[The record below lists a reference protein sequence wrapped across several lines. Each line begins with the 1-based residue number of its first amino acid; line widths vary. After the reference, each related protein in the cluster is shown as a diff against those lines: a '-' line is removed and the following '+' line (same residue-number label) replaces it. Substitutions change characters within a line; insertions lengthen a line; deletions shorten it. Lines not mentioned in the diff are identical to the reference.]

1 MLKNVSEA
9 GATAEGSAN
18 TLIATMKAFKL
29 EASDSEHVVDA
40 LNEVSNKYA
49 ISVNDLSTAIR
60 KSSASMA
67 AGNNSLEQTFGLVTA
82 GTEILREPGRV
93 ANGLSTI
100 TARLTKKNDEYIASI
115 TGGMGVIDKN
125 TGELRS
131 TYDILQDLSKAWG
144 HLTSVEKQELTET
157 VAGKTQRALFTALMQ
172 NFSSAVG
179 ASEAALKSEGSA
191 VTENTKRMNSLQ
203 GKTQQ
208 LQSAW
213 QDFARNTIDS
223 GMVKSILTLGTEIL
237 KFANTDMGRFILV
250 IGTATTAI
258 GLLKKALT
266 AEHLLKFASGFN
278 VLTQAVAA
286 GTAAFNVQSAAG
298 GVFSASMYAGAASVE
313 VFTKALLASPLFG
326 AAVGGLAIYGII
338 KAMNTLVPQMKDL
351 EDATEKSTQAYE
363 DAQAKTKQV
372 KSELEGVNSQIDQL
386 QKKGKLNITDE
397 KDLENLKN
405 EKKEL
410 QAELEIYQ
418 KLEKAKKDAAA
429 VDIKKELEY
438 ISNNPIDFFNVN
450 ETEKSIEDAKK
461 ILKDA
466 GNSIASSLGN
476 DRENIRRETQDMITA
491 YKELAE
497 EISKQKEKMAKES
510 VVSEDDQKKLEEMEN
525 VYAQIGGHLSE
536 NAEKFKDWSDTLEGG
551 GEQAEETKGAVDNL
565 RQSIYDA
572 IGTTDD
578 STEAIEN
585 ATNAQTEYQ
594 KQLEDAQ
601 GTLDTTSESLD
612 NLQNVYKT
620 LTTAVDEYNSNGYL
634 SIDTLQSL
642 LSMSDQYLSA
652 LSMENGQLVLNTTAL
667 DQMTDSMIAAKV
679 QEMQAAAVADIY
691 ALAQGNVNQM
701 STLAQTAV
709 NNLGNDASAMGKQF
723 ASAVPDINKFTEA
736 ILKAKAAAGSD
747 TTVENFDQKA
757 NAIISSYQNLYK
769 NVTSLGSGTTRSGGL
784 SKSGGHRYTG
794 KSTGGKKSGGSKSG
808 GSKSR
813 GSKSTKSTKEEYKA
827 TIDTLYKYKNA
838 LDNAKESV
846 DKLQDAL
853 KNTDNLNEQE
863 KYMRQLIDALNDEIN
878 KTNELKAAQTRQIN
892 DYINQLR
899 AQGFAIDYNS
909 SKNELYINN
918 MQHLAD
924 FSGDTAKHLEKLIN
938 KTQDLNSDNRKL
950 DGSVRDLKA
959 DIKDYYDQIA
969 DIPEKKLKKFNELMK
984 DFQQN
989 RLDQI
994 QNQID
999 DIQHEMDNDPRLKQL
1014 ENQIEALENQ
1024 NDELDK
1030 QKELEEKLLAV
1041 EETKEKLANANRQKT
1056 LQVYREGQGF
1066 VWETDPDTIKDAA
1079 DELKQ
1084 AQDDLNDKIKQDQI
1098 EQLNA
1103 EKEALEKSY
1112 QDRIDALQNFLD
1124 EQNYQIDKANREGI
1138 KSFQDL
1144 QKEMAK
1150 YGLDSAEYLGKATDW
1165 LNNYNKSLADLNNT
1179 VNGILSS
1186 SSQATDGLIYSSAV
1200 QDRIN
1205 QALSSIIPV
1214 TTQTGLKLNQIDYD
1228 KIKGNTDNQS
1238 IYINNIE
1245 LPNVKDI
1252 DDFVK
1257 ALKDLPRMATSQ
1269 STMRT

>member
-1 MLKNVSEA
+1 MNSA
-9 GATAEGSAN
+9 GSAEQEN
-18 TLIATMKAFKL
+18 AVYMESLKGKL
-29 EASDSEHVVDA
+29 
-40 LNEVSNKYA
+40 
-49 ISVNDLSTAIR
+49 
-60 KSSASMA
+60 
-67 AGNNSLEQTFGLVTA
+67 NN
-82 GTEILREPGRV
+82 
-93 ANGLSTI
+93 
-100 TARLTKKNDEYIASI
+100 
-115 TGGMGVIDKN
+115 
-125 TGELRS
+125 
-131 TYDILQDLSKAWG
+131 
-144 HLTSVEKQELTET
+144 
-157 VAGKTQRALFTALMQ
+157 
-172 NFSSAVG
+172 
-179 ASEAALKSEGSA
+179 LK
-191 VTENTKRMNSLQ
+191 
-203 GKTQQ
+203 
-208 LQSAW
+208 SAW
-213 QDFARNTIDS
+213 QDFARNTINS
-223 GMVKSILTLGTEIL
+223 EVIKSLLSLGAEVL

-250 IGTATTAI
+250 VGTATTAI
-258 GLLKKALT
+258 GLLKKVLT
-266 AEHLLKFASGFN
+266 AERLLKFAGNFN

-286 GTAAFNVQSAAG
+286 GTTAFNVQSAAG
-298 GVFSASMYAGAASVE
+298 GIFSASMYAGAASVE
-313 VFTKALLASPLFG
+313 ALTKALLTSPLFG
-326 AAVGGLAIYGII
+326 AAVSGLAIYGII

-386 QKKGKLNITDE
+386 QKKGKLSITDE

-429 VDIKKELEY
+429 VNIKKELEY

-461 ILKDA
+461 VLKDA
-466 GNSIASSLGN
+466 GNSIANSLGN

-578 STEAIEN
+578 STEATEN

-723 ASAVPDINKFTEA
+723 VSAVPDINKFTEA

-794 KSTGGKKSGGSKSG
+794 KSTGGKKSGGKKSG
-808 GSKSR
+808 

-827 TIDTLYKYKNA
+827 TIDTLYNYKNA

-863 KYMRQLIDALNDEIN
+863 KYMRQLIDALNNEIN

-924 FSGDTAKHLEKLIN
+924 FSGDTAKNLEKLID
-938 KTQDLNSDNRKL
+938 KIQDLNSDNRKL

-959 DIKDYYDQIA
+959 DVKDYYDQIA

-1041 EETKEKLANANRQKT
+1041 EEAKEKLENQRKQKT
-1056 LQVYREGQGF
+1056 LQVYRER
-1066 VWETDPDTIKDAA
+1066 K
-1079 DELKQ
+1079 
-1084 AQDDLNDKIKQDQI
+1084 
-1098 EQLNA
+1098 
-1103 EKEALEKSY
+1103 
-1112 QDRIDALQNFLD
+1112 RICMGD
-1124 EQNYQIDKANREGI
+1124 
-1138 KSFQDL
+1138 
-1144 QKEMAK
+1144 
-1150 YGLDSAEYLGKATDW
+1150 
-1165 LNNYNKSLADLNNT
+1165 
-1179 VNGILSS
+1179 
-1186 SSQATDGLIYSSAV
+1186 
-1200 QDRIN
+1200 
-1205 QALSSIIPV
+1205 
-1214 TTQTGLKLNQIDYD
+1214 
-1228 KIKGNTDNQS
+1228 
-1238 IYINNIE
+1238 
-1245 LPNVKDI
+1245 
-1252 DDFVK
+1252 
-1257 ALKDLPRMATSQ
+1257 
-1269 STMRT
+1269 

>member
-29 EASDSEHVVDA
+29 EAGDSQHVVDA

-49 ISVNDLSTAIR
+49 VSVNDLSTAIR

-100 TARLTKKNDEYIASI
+100 TARLTKKNDDYIASI

-144 HLTSVEKQELTET
+144 HLTSVEKQELAET
-157 VAGKTQRALFTALMQ
+157 VAGKTQRSLFTALMQ
-172 NFSSAVG
+172 NFGSAVG
-179 ASEAALKSEGSA
+179 ATEAALKSEGSA
-191 VTENTKRMNSLQ
+191 LTENTKRMDSLQ

-286 GTAAFNVQSAAG
+286 GTAAFNIQSAAG

-326 AAVGGLAIYGII
+326 VAVGGLAIYGII

-351 EDATEKSTQAYE
+351 QAVTEQSTKDYE
-363 DAQAKTKQV
+363 DAKSKTEQV
-372 KSELEGVNSQIDQL
+372 KNELDGINSQIDQL
-386 QKKGKLNITDE
+386 QKKGKLSVTDE
-397 KDLENLKN
+397 KDLDNLKN
-405 EKKEL
+405 QKKEL
-410 QAELEIYQ
+410 QDELVIAQ
-418 KLEKAKKDAAA
+418 KLEAAKKAAAA
-429 VDIKKELEY
+429 VDIQKQLDYK
-438 ISNNPIDFFNVN
+438 SQNPFDFFNVN
-450 ETEKSIEDAKK
+450 ETEKSIEDAKRL
-461 ILKDA
+461 LKNA
-466 GNSIASSLGN
+466 GNDIAKNLGN
-476 DRENIRRETQDMITA
+476 DRENIKLETQDMITS
-491 YKELAE
+491 YKELAS
-497 EISKQKEKMAKES
+497 EIAKQKQKMAKGS
-510 VVSEDDQKKLEEMEN
+510 VVSEEDKKKLQEMEN
-525 VYAQIGGHLSE
+525 VYAQLGGHLSE
-536 NAEKFKDWSDTLEGG
+536 NAEKFKEWSDTLSGG
-551 GEQAEETKGAVDNL
+551 GKETEKTKGLVDAL
-565 RQSIYDA
+565 RQSIYDT

-578 STEAIEN
+578 STEATKN

-679 QEMQAAAVADIY
+679 QEMKAAAVADIY

-736 ILKAKAAAGSD
+736 ILQAKAAAGSD

-784 SKSGGHRYTG
+784 SKGGGHRYTG
-794 KSTGGKKSGGSKSG
+794 KSTGGKKSGGSKSR
-808 GSKSR
+808 GSKSG
-813 GSKSTKSTKEEYKA
+813 GSKSTKSTKDEYKA
-827 TIDTLYKYKNA
+827 TIDTLYNYKNA

-863 KYMRQLIDALNDEIN
+863 KYMRQLIDALNNEIN
-878 KTNELKAAQTRQIN
+878 KTNDLKAAQTRQIN

-924 FSGDTAKHLEKLIN
+924 FSGDTAKNLEKLID
-938 KTQDLNSDNRKL
+938 KIQDLNSDNRKL

-999 DIQHEMDNDPRLKQL
+999 DIQHEMDNDERIKAIDK
-1014 ENQIEALENQ
+1014 QIEALEAE
-1024 NDELDK
+1024 NDTLDS

-1041 EETKEKLANANRQKT
+1041 EEAKEKLANANREKT
-1056 LQVYREGQGF
+1056 LQVYRERG
-1066 VWETDPDTIKDAA
+1066 
-1079 DELKQ
+1079 
-1084 AQDDLNDKIKQDQI
+1084 
-1098 EQLNA
+1098 
-1103 EKEALEKSY
+1103 
-1112 QDRIDALQNFLD
+1112 R
-1124 EQNYQIDKANREGI
+1124 
-1138 KSFQDL
+1138 
-1144 QKEMAK
+1144 
-1150 YGLDSAEYLGKATDW
+1150 
-1165 LNNYNKSLADLNNT
+1165 
-1179 VNGILSS
+1179 
-1186 SSQATDGLIYSSAV
+1186 
-1200 QDRIN
+1200 
-1205 QALSSIIPV
+1205 
-1214 TTQTGLKLNQIDYD
+1214 
-1228 KIKGNTDNQS
+1228 
-1238 IYINNIE
+1238 
-1245 LPNVKDI
+1245 VKCEP
-1252 DDFVK
+1252 
-1257 ALKDLPRMATSQ
+1257 L
-1269 STMRT
+1269 

>member
-1 MLKNVSEA
+1 M
-9 GATAEGSAN
+9 
-18 TLIATMKAFKL
+18 
-29 EASDSEHVVDA
+29 
-40 LNEVSNKYA
+40 
-49 ISVNDLSTAIR
+49 
-60 KSSASMA
+60 
-67 AGNNSLEQTFGLVTA
+67 
-82 GTEILREPGRV
+82 
-93 ANGLSTI
+93 LSTI
-100 TARLTKKNDEYIASI
+100 TARLTKKNDDYIASI

-131 TYDILQDLSKAWG
+131 TMSILKDLSKQWG

-172 NFSSAVG
+172 NFSTAVD
-179 ASEAALKSEGSA
+179 ATTDALNSEGSA
-191 VTENTKRMNSLQ
+191 AAENAKRMDSLN
-203 GKTQQ
+203 GKVQQ

-213 QDFARNTIDS
+213 QSFSRNTIDS
-223 GMVKSILTLGTEIL
+223 SFIKNILSSLTELIKFIDKIGGLPTVLATATSALLLFKGGLILDKTFKAFSSGLSLIQNGISTVVYAIPNAISGFKAFSAGIVSAGTAIEAAAPLLSLIAIAITGVVAGIKAFTKAQKEATSAAIESSQSAEQSITKNKEKQKTLEKEVETLKKERDAYINNADASKNLNNDSVLESKNEEIAKRETNIERIKEENEEYLKQREAAARSMKTGKAVQTGVSSPGLDTLSHIDDMSKYGSILKDINKQLADASDNSGAYQKKLQDLRAEYEKQAQAKEKNNQSSAGEVHIINQLTKGINANQKAYEEDKKTADEFYDIL
-237 KFANTDMGRFILV
+237 KSGGNISDKNIKWLQKFYDLNDDQINQLKEGKDVRNEDNDATNQQTEAQDALNQKIQEANDAADNWNSKLQSNIDQMKNYGDNMDILN
-250 IGTATTAI
+250 TAQQELSNSGSI
-258 GLLKKALT
+258 T
-266 AEHLLKFASGFN
+266 AETFEKITQNNLLPYLDNVNGSLQVNTNAFINSTEQIKANALANLEASTYEQIRG
-278 VLTQAVAA
+278 VILEDLGKKEDVA
-286 GTAAFNVQSAAG
+286 GTAAANASSKLSAAG
-298 GVFSASMYAGAASVE
+298 TEAQQMGAKMLAASGDVA
-313 VFTKALLASPLFG
+313 TLTAQLNQLNKA
-326 AAVGGLAIYGII
+326 
-338 KAMNTLVPQMKDL
+338 
-351 EDATEKSTQAYE
+351 
-363 DAQAKTKQV
+363 
-372 KSELEGVNSQIDQL
+372 
-386 QKKGKLNITDE
+386 
-397 KDLENLKN
+397 
-405 EKKEL
+405 
-410 QAELEIYQ
+410 
-418 KLEKAKKDAAA
+418 
-429 VDIKKELEY
+429 
-438 ISNNPIDFFNVN
+438 
-450 ETEKSIEDAKK
+450 
-461 ILKDA
+461 
-466 GNSIASSLGN
+466 
-476 DRENIRRETQDMITA
+476 
-491 YKELAE
+491 
-497 EISKQKEKMAKES
+497 
-510 VVSEDDQKKLEEMEN
+510 
-525 VYAQIGGHLSE
+525 
-536 NAEKFKDWSDTLEGG
+536 EGG
-551 GEQAEETKGAVDNL
+551 SGEV
-565 RQSIYDA
+565 S
-572 IGTTDD
+572 TDV
-578 STEAIEN
+578 I
-585 ATNAQTEYQ
+585 
-594 KQLEDAQ
+594 
-601 GTLDTTSESLD
+601 
-612 NLQNVYKT
+612 
-620 LTTAVDEYNSNGYL
+620 
-634 SIDTLQSL
+634 
-642 LSMSDQYLSA
+642 
-652 LSMENGQLVLNTTAL
+652 
-667 DQMTDSMIAAKV
+667 AKV
-679 QEMQAAAVADIY
+679 QNILSQASKTKAFIESWKP
-691 ALAQGNVNQM
+691 
-701 STLAQTAV
+701 ST
-709 NNLGNDASAMGKQF
+709 SK
-723 ASAVPDINKFTEA
+723 SAV
-736 ILKAKAAAGSD
+736 
-747 TTVENFDQKA
+747 
-757 NAIISSYQNLYK
+757 
-769 NVTSLGSGTTRSGGL
+769 
-784 SKSGGHRYTG
+784 KS
-794 KSTGGKKSGGSKSG
+794 SG

-813 GSKSTKSTKEEYKA
+813 GSKKSTSSKDTYKA
-827 TIDTLYKYKNA
+827 TIDTLYNYKNA

-863 KYMRQLIDALNDEIN
+863 KYMRQLIDALNNEIN

-999 DIQHEMDNDPRLKQL
+999 DIQHEMDNDERIKAIDK
-1014 ENQIEALENQ
+1014 QIEALEAE
-1024 NDELDK
+1024 NDTLDS
-1030 QKELEEKLLAV
+1030 QKELEEKILAV
-1041 EETKEKLANANRQKT
+1041 EQAKEKLANANRQKT
-1056 LQVYREGQGF
+1056 LQVYTEDAGWQW
-1066 VWETDPDTIKDAA
+1066 VADPDTIKDAA

-1084 AQDDLNDKIKQDQI
+1084 AQDDLNDKIKQDEI
-1098 EQLNA
+1098 DRLEA
-1103 EKEALEKSY
+1103 EKDALEKSY

>member
-1 MLKNVSEA
+1 M
-9 GATAEGSAN
+9 
-18 TLIATMKAFKL
+18 
-29 EASDSEHVVDA
+29 
-40 LNEVSNKYA
+40 
-49 ISVNDLSTAIR
+49 STAIR

-100 TARLTKKNDEYIASI
+100 TARLTKKNDAYIASI

-144 HLTSVEKQELTET
+144 HLTSVEKQELAET
-157 VAGKTQRALFTALMQ
+157 VAGKTQRSLFTALMQ

-179 ASEAALKSEGSA
+179 ATEAALHSEGSA
-191 VTENTKRMNSLQ
+191 LTENTKRMNSLQ

-266 AEHLLKFASGFN
+266 AEHLLKFAGGFN

-286 GTAAFNVQSAAG
+286 GTTAFNVQSAAG

-351 EDATEKSTQAYE
+351 ENATEKSTQAYE

-386 QKKGKLNITDE
+386 QKKGKLSITDE

-438 ISNNPIDFFNVN
+438 ISNNPIDFFNLN

-466 GNSIASSLGN
+466 GSSIASSLGN
-476 DRENIRRETQDMITA
+476 DRENIRRETQDMIAA

-510 VVSEDDQKKLEEMEN
+510 VVSEDDQKKLEEMES

-551 GEQAEETKGAVDNL
+551 GEQAKETKEAVDDL
-565 RQSIYDA
+565 RQSIYDT

-578 STEAIEN
+578 STNATEN
-585 ATNAQTEYQ
+585 AKNAQTEYQ
-594 KQLEDAQ
+594 QQLEDAQ
-601 GTLDTTSESLD
+601 GILDATSESLD
-612 NLQNVYKT
+612 NLQSVYKT

-652 LSMENGQLVLNTTAL
+652 LSLENGQLELNTTAL

-691 ALAQGNVNQM
+691 ALAQGNVKQM

-709 NNLGNDASAMGKQF
+709 NNLGNDASAMGQQF

-784 SKSGGHRYTG
+784 SKGGGHRYTG
-794 KSTGGKKSGGSKSG
+794 KSTGGKKSGGSKSR
-808 GSKSR
+808 GSKSG
-813 GSKSTKSTKEEYKA
+813 GSKSTKSTKDEYKA
-827 TIDTLYKYKNA
+827 TIDTLYNYKNA
-838 LDNAKESV
+838 LDNAKESA

-863 KYMRQLIDALNDEIN
+863 KYMRQLIDALNNEIN
-878 KTNELKAAQTRQIN
+878 KTNDLKAAQTRQIN

-959 DIKDYYDQIA
+959 DVKDYYDQIA

-1041 EETKEKLANANRQKT
+1041 EEAKEKLANANKQKT
-1056 LQVYREGQGF
+1056 LQVYRER
-1066 VWETDPDTIKDAA
+1066 K
-1079 DELKQ
+1079 
-1084 AQDDLNDKIKQDQI
+1084 
-1098 EQLNA
+1098 
-1103 EKEALEKSY
+1103 
-1112 QDRIDALQNFLD
+1112 RICMG
-1124 EQNYQIDKANREGI
+1124 NRPR
-1138 KSFQDL
+1138 
-1144 QKEMAK
+1144 
-1150 YGLDSAEYLGKATDW
+1150 
-1165 LNNYNKSLADLNNT
+1165 YNK
-1179 VNGILSS
+1179 
-1186 SSQATDGLIYSSAV
+1186 
-1200 QDRIN
+1200 RCC
-1205 QALSSIIPV
+1205 
-1214 TTQTGLKLNQIDYD
+1214 
-1228 KIKGNTDNQS
+1228 
-1238 IYINNIE
+1238 
-1245 LPNVKDI
+1245 
-1252 DDFVK
+1252 
-1257 ALKDLPRMATSQ
+1257 R
-1269 STMRT
+1269 

>member
-1 MLKNVSEA
+1 MNSA
-9 GATAEGSAN
+9 GSAEQEN
-18 TLIATMKAFKL
+18 AVYMESLKGKL
-29 EASDSEHVVDA
+29 
-40 LNEVSNKYA
+40 
-49 ISVNDLSTAIR
+49 
-60 KSSASMA
+60 
-67 AGNNSLEQTFGLVTA
+67 NN
-82 GTEILREPGRV
+82 
-93 ANGLSTI
+93 
-100 TARLTKKNDEYIASI
+100 
-115 TGGMGVIDKN
+115 
-125 TGELRS
+125 
-131 TYDILQDLSKAWG
+131 
-144 HLTSVEKQELTET
+144 
-157 VAGKTQRALFTALMQ
+157 
-172 NFSSAVG
+172 
-179 ASEAALKSEGSA
+179 LK
-191 VTENTKRMNSLQ
+191 
-203 GKTQQ
+203 
-208 LQSAW
+208 SAW
-213 QDFARNTIDS
+213 QDFARNTINS
-223 GMVKSILTLGTEIL
+223 EVIKSLLSLGAEVL

-250 IGTATTAI
+250 VGTATTAI
-258 GLLKKALT
+258 GLLKKVLT
-266 AEHLLKFASGFN
+266 AERLLKFAGNFN

-286 GTAAFNVQSAAG
+286 GTTAFNVQSAAG
-298 GVFSASMYAGAASVE
+298 GIFSASMYAGAASVE
-313 VFTKALLASPLFG
+313 ALTKALLTSPLFG
-326 AAVGGLAIYGII
+326 AAVSGLAIYGII

-386 QKKGKLNITDE
+386 QKKGKLSITDE

-429 VDIKKELEY
+429 VNIKKELEY

-466 GNSIASSLGN
+466 GNSIANSLGN
-476 DRENIRRETQDMITA
+476 DRENIRKETQDMITA

-510 VVSEDDQKKLEEMEN
+510 VISEDDQKKLEEMEN

-578 STEAIEN
+578 STEATEN

-723 ASAVPDINKFTEA
+723 VSAVPDINKFTEA

-794 KSTGGKKSGGSKSG
+794 KSTGGKKSGGKKSG
-808 GSKSR
+808 

-827 TIDTLYKYKNA
+827 TIDTLYNYKNA

-863 KYMRQLIDALNDEIN
+863 KYMRQLIDALNNEIN

-924 FSGDTAKHLEKLIN
+924 FSGDTAKNLEKLID
-938 KTQDLNSDNRKL
+938 KIQDLNSDNRKL

-959 DIKDYYDQIA
+959 DVKDYYDQIA
-969 DIPEKKLKKFNELMK
+969 DIPEKKLKKFNELMEE
-984 DFQQN
+984 FQQN

-1041 EETKEKLANANRQKT
+1041 EEAKEKLANQRKQKT
-1056 LQVYREGQGF
+1056 LQVYRER
-1066 VWETDPDTIKDAA
+1066 
-1079 DELKQ
+1079 
-1084 AQDDLNDKIKQDQI
+1084 
-1098 EQLNA
+1098 
-1103 EKEALEKSY
+1103 S
-1112 QDRIDALQNFLD
+1112 R
-1124 EQNYQIDKANREGI
+1124 
-1138 KSFQDL
+1138 
-1144 QKEMAK
+1144 
-1150 YGLDSAEYLGKATDW
+1150 
-1165 LNNYNKSLADLNNT
+1165 
-1179 VNGILSS
+1179 
-1186 SSQATDGLIYSSAV
+1186 
-1200 QDRIN
+1200 
-1205 QALSSIIPV
+1205 
-1214 TTQTGLKLNQIDYD
+1214 
-1228 KIKGNTDNQS
+1228 
-1238 IYINNIE
+1238 
-1245 LPNVKDI
+1245 VKCEP
-1252 DDFVK
+1252 
-1257 ALKDLPRMATSQ
+1257 L
-1269 STMRT
+1269 

>member
-1 MLKNVSEA
+1 M
-9 GATAEGSAN
+9 
-18 TLIATMKAFKL
+18 
-29 EASDSEHVVDA
+29 
-40 LNEVSNKYA
+40 
-49 ISVNDLSTAIR
+49 
-60 KSSASMA
+60 
-67 AGNNSLEQTFGLVTA
+67 
-82 GTEILREPGRV
+82 
-93 ANGLSTI
+93 LSTI

-115 TGGMGVIDKN
+115 TGGMGTIDKN

-131 TYDILQDLSKAWG
+131 TYDILQDLSKAWDN
-144 HLTSVEKQELTET
+144 LTSVEKQELAET
-157 VAGKTQRALFTALMQ
+157 VAGKTQRSLFTAIMT
-172 NFSSAVG
+172 NFDSAVG
-179 ASEAALKSEGSA
+179 ATEAALKSEGSA
-191 VTENTKRMNSLQ
+191 LTENTKRMDSLQ

-266 AEHLLKFASGFN
+266 AEHLLKFAGRFN

-313 VFTKALLASPLFG
+313 AFTKALLASPLFG

-386 QKKGKLNITDE
+386 QKKGKLSITDE

-410 QAELEIYQ
+410 QAELEIAQ

-429 VDIKKELEY
+429 VDIKSELDYE
-438 ISNNPIDFFNVN
+438 SNNPFDFYNLDDA
-450 ETEKSIEDAKK
+450 EKSIEDAKK
-461 ILKDA
+461 LLKDA
-466 GNSIASSLGN
+466 GRSIADSLGN
-476 DRENIRRETQDMITA
+476 NRENIEKETNDMAQA
-491 YKELAE
+491 YVTLGE
-497 EISKQKEKMAKES
+497 EISKQKEKMAQGETI
-510 VVSEDDQKKLEEMEN
+510 SEKDQGTLEKMEKT
-525 VYAQIGGHLSE
+525 YAELGGHLSE

-551 GEQAEETKGAVDNL
+551 GEQAEETKSSVDEL
-565 RQSIYDA
+565 RQAIYD
-572 IGTTDD
+572 ILGTTED
-578 STEAIEN
+578 STEATEN
-585 ATNAQTEYQ
+585 AANAQTEYQ
-594 KQLEDAQ
+594 QQLENSQ
-601 GTLDTTSESLD
+601 STLDATSESLD
-612 NLQNVYKT
+612 NLQEIYST

-709 NNLGNDASAMGKQF
+709 NNLGNDASAMGQQF
-723 ASAVPDINKFTEA
+723 ASAVPNINKFTEA
-736 ILKAKAAAGSD
+736 ILQAKAAAGSD

-757 NAIISSYQNLYK
+757 NAILSSYQNLYK
-769 NVTSLGSGTTRSGGL
+769 NVTSLGSGTTRSGGF
-784 SKSGGHRYTG
+784 SRSGGHRYTG
-794 KSTGGKKSGGSKSG
+794 KSTGRKSSGGSGKKSGSGSKS
-808 GSKSR
+808 SS
-813 GSKSTKSTKEEYKA
+813 KSTKEEYKA
-827 TIDTLYKYKNA
+827 EIDTLYAYKNA
-838 LDNAKESV
+838 LDNAKDSV
-846 DKLQDAL
+846 DKLNDAL
-853 KNTDNLNEQE
+853 KDTDNFNEQE
-863 KYMRQLIDALNDEIN
+863 KILRQLIDATNNQIN
-878 KTNELKAAQTRQIN
+878 KTNELKNAQSAQMN
-892 DYINQLR
+892 NYINQLR
-899 AQGFAIDYNS
+899 AQGFAIDYNA
-909 SKNELYINN
+909 SKNELFINN

-924 FSGDTAKHLEKLIN
+924 FSGDKAKNLEKLI
-938 KTQDLNSDNRKL
+938 KKIQDLNDDNRKL
-950 DGSVRDLKA
+950 DGSVRDLRS
-959 DIKDYYDQIA
+959 DVKDYYEQLG

-984 DFQQN
+984 EFQQG

-1014 ENQIEALENQ
+1014 EEQIEALENQ

-1041 EETKEKLANANRQKT
+1041 EEAKEKLANANKQKT

-1098 EQLNA
+1098 DQLQA
-1103 EKEALEKSY
+1103 EKDALEKSY
-1112 QDRIDALQNFLD
+1112 QDRIDALQKFLD

-1138 KSFQDL
+1138 QSFQDL
-1144 QKEMAK
+1144 QKELAK
-1150 YGLDSAEYLGKATDW
+1150 FGLDSAQYLGKATDW

-1252 DDFVK
+1252 DDFVE

>member
-29 EASDSEHVVDA
+29 EAGDSQHVVDA

-49 ISVNDLSTAIR
+49 VSVNDLSTAIR

-115 TGGMGVIDKN
+115 TGGMGTIDKN

-131 TYDILQDLSKAWG
+131 TYDILQDLSKAWDG
-144 HLTSVEKQELTET
+144 LTSVEKQELAET
-157 VAGKTQRALFTALMQ
+157 VAGKTQRSLFTAIMT
-172 NFSSAVG
+172 NFDSAVG
-179 ASEAALKSEGSA
+179 ATEAALKSEGSA
-191 VTENTKRMNSLQ
+191 LTENTKRMDSLQ

-386 QKKGKLNITDE
+386 QKKGKLSITDE

-578 STEAIEN
+578 STKATED

-601 GTLDTTSESLD
+601 STLDTTSESLD

-723 ASAVPDINKFTEA
+723 VSAVPDIDKFTEV

-769 NVTSLGSGTTRSGGL
+769 NVTSLGSGTTRSGG
-784 SKSGGHRYTG
+784 HRYTG
-794 KSTGGKKSGGSKSG
+794 KSTGGKKSG
-808 GSKSR
+808 

-827 TIDTLYKYKNA
+827 TIDTLYNYKNA

-863 KYMRQLIDALNDEIN
+863 KYMRQLIDALNNEIN

-892 DYINQLR
+892 GYINQLR

-924 FSGDTAKHLEKLIN
+924 FSGDTAKNLEKLID
-938 KTQDLNSDNRKL
+938 KIQDLNSDNRKL

-959 DIKDYYDQIA
+959 DVKDYYDQIA
-969 DIPEKKLKKFNELMK
+969 DIPEQKLKKFNELMEE
-984 DFQQN
+984 FQQN

-1041 EETKEKLANANRQKT
+1041 EEAKEKLANQRKQKT
-1056 LQVYREGQGF
+1056 LQVYRERG
-1066 VWETDPDTIKDAA
+1066 
-1079 DELKQ
+1079 
-1084 AQDDLNDKIKQDQI
+1084 
-1098 EQLNA
+1098 
-1103 EKEALEKSY
+1103 
-1112 QDRIDALQNFLD
+1112 R
-1124 EQNYQIDKANREGI
+1124 
-1138 KSFQDL
+1138 
-1144 QKEMAK
+1144 
-1150 YGLDSAEYLGKATDW
+1150 
-1165 LNNYNKSLADLNNT
+1165 
-1179 VNGILSS
+1179 
-1186 SSQATDGLIYSSAV
+1186 
-1200 QDRIN
+1200 
-1205 QALSSIIPV
+1205 
-1214 TTQTGLKLNQIDYD
+1214 
-1228 KIKGNTDNQS
+1228 
-1238 IYINNIE
+1238 
-1245 LPNVKDI
+1245 VKCEP
-1252 DDFVK
+1252 
-1257 ALKDLPRMATSQ
+1257 L
-1269 STMRT
+1269 

>member
-1 MLKNVSEA
+1 M
-9 GATAEGSAN
+9 
-18 TLIATMKAFKL
+18 
-29 EASDSEHVVDA
+29 
-40 LNEVSNKYA
+40 
-49 ISVNDLSTAIR
+49 STAIR

-100 TARLTKKNDEYIASI
+100 TARLTKKNDDYIASI

-144 HLTSVEKQELTET
+144 HLTSVEKQELAET
-157 VAGKTQRALFTALMQ
+157 VAGKTQRSLFTALMQ

-179 ASEAALKSEGSA
+179 ATEAALHSEGSA
-191 VTENTKRMNSLQ
+191 LTENTKRMNSLQ

-286 GTAAFNVQSAAG
+286 GTAAFNIQSAAG

-326 AAVGGLAIYGII
+326 VAVGGLAIYGII

-351 EDATEKSTQAYE
+351 QAVTEQSTKDYE
-363 DAQAKTKQV
+363 DAKSKTEQV
-372 KSELEGVNSQIDQL
+372 KNELDGINSQIDQL
-386 QKKGKLNITDE
+386 QKKGKLSVTDE
-397 KDLENLKN
+397 KDLDNLKN
-405 EKKEL
+405 QKKEL
-410 QAELEIYQ
+410 QDELVIAQ
-418 KLEKAKKDAAA
+418 KLEAAKKAAAA
-429 VDIKKELEY
+429 VDIQKQLDYK
-438 ISNNPIDFFNVN
+438 SQNPFDFFNVN

-461 ILKDA
+461 LLKNA
-466 GNSIASSLGN
+466 GNDIAKNLGN
-476 DRENIRRETQDMITA
+476 DRENIKLETQDMITS
-491 YKELAE
+491 YKELAS
-497 EISKQKEKMAKES
+497 EIAKQKQKMAKGG
-510 VVSEDDQKKLEEMEN
+510 VVSEEDKKKLQEMEN
-525 VYAQIGGHLSE
+525 VYAQLGGHLSE
-536 NAEKFKDWSDTLEGG
+536 NAEKFKEWSDTLSGG
-551 GEQAEETKGAVDNL
+551 GKEAEKTKGLVDAL
-565 RQSIYDA
+565 RQSIYDT
-572 IGTTDD
+572 IGTTEEATNDSKEALD
-578 STEAIEN
+578 TLSQSIQDAEDAADSWNDKLQNNIDQMKNYGDNMDILNTAQQELANSGSITAETFEKITQNNLLPYLDNVNGSLQVNTNAFLNSTEQIKAN
-585 ATNAQTEYQ
+585 ALANLEASTYEQIRAVVLDDLKGKEEQAGTAASNSATKLNNAGNE
-594 KQLEDAQ
+594 AQ
-601 GTLDTTSESLD
+601 QMGAKMLAASGD
-612 NLQNVYKT
+612 VAT
-620 LTTAVDEYNSNGYL
+620 LTA
-634 SIDTLQSL
+634 
-642 LSMSDQYLSA
+642 
-652 LSMENGQLVLNTTAL
+652 QLNQLNKAEGGSGEVS
-667 DQMTDSMIAAKV
+667 TDVTAKV
-679 QEMQAAAVADIY
+679 QNILSQASKTKAFIESWKP
-691 ALAQGNVNQM
+691 
-701 STLAQTAV
+701 ST
-709 NNLGNDASAMGKQF
+709 SK
-723 ASAVPDINKFTEA
+723 SAV
-736 ILKAKAAAGSD
+736 
-747 TTVENFDQKA
+747 
-757 NAIISSYQNLYK
+757 
-769 NVTSLGSGTTRSGGL
+769 
-784 SKSGGHRYTG
+784 KS
-794 KSTGGKKSGGSKSG
+794 SG

-813 GSKSTKSTKEEYKA
+813 GSKKSSSSKKSTSSKDTYKA
-827 TIDTLYKYKNA
+827 TIDTLYNYKNA

-863 KYMRQLIDALNDEIN
+863 KYMRQLIDALNNEIN

-892 DYINQLR
+892 GYINQLR

-924 FSGDTAKHLEKLIN
+924 FSGDTAKNLEKLID
-938 KTQDLNSDNRKL
+938 KIQDLNSDNRKL

-959 DIKDYYDQIA
+959 DVKDYYDQIA
-969 DIPEKKLKKFNELMK
+969 DIPEQKLKKFNELMEE
-984 DFQQN
+984 FQQN

-1041 EETKEKLANANRQKT
+1041 EEAKEKLANANRQKT

-1098 EQLNA
+1098 DQLNA

-1112 QDRIDALQNFLD
+1112 QDRIDALQDFLD

-1150 YGLDSAEYLGKATDW
+1150 YGVDSAEYLGKATDW
-1165 LNNYNKSLADLNNT
+1165 LNNYNKSLVDLNNT
-1179 VNGILSS
+1179 VSGILSGS
-1186 SSQATDGLIYSSAV
+1186 TKATDGLIYSSAV
-1200 QDRIN
+1200 QDKIN
-1205 QALSSIIPV
+1205 QALSNIIP
-1214 TTQTGLKLNQIDYD
+1214 TISSTGISLNQIDYD

-1252 DDFVK
+1252 DDFVE
-1257 ALKDLPRMATSQ
+1257 ALKDLPRMAASQ

>member
-1 MLKNVSEA
+1 M
-9 GATAEGSAN
+9 
-18 TLIATMKAFKL
+18 
-29 EASDSEHVVDA
+29 
-40 LNEVSNKYA
+40 
-49 ISVNDLSTAIR
+49 
-60 KSSASMA
+60 
-67 AGNNSLEQTFGLVTA
+67 
-82 GTEILREPGRV
+82 
-93 ANGLSTI
+93 LSTI
-100 TARLTKKNDEYIASI
+100 TARLTKKNDDYIASI

-144 HLTSVEKQELTET
+144 HLTSVEKQELAET
-157 VAGKTQRALFTALMQ
+157 VAGKTQRSLFTALMQ
-172 NFSSAVG
+172 NFGSAVG
-179 ASEAALKSEGSA
+179 ATEAALKSEGSA
-191 VTENTKRMNSLQ
+191 LTENTKRMNSLQ

-286 GTAAFNVQSAAG
+286 GTAAFNIQSAAG

-326 AAVGGLAIYGII
+326 VAVGGLAIYGII

-351 EDATEKSTQAYE
+351 QAVTEQSTKDYE
-363 DAQAKTKQV
+363 DAKSKTEQV
-372 KSELEGVNSQIDQL
+372 KNELDGINSQIDQL
-386 QKKGKLNITDE
+386 QKKGKLSVTDE
-397 KDLENLKN
+397 KDLDNLKN
-405 EKKEL
+405 QKKEL
-410 QAELEIYQ
+410 QDELVIAQ
-418 KLEKAKKDAAA
+418 KLEAAKKAAAA
-429 VDIKKELEY
+429 VDIQKQLDYK
-438 ISNNPIDFFNVN
+438 SQNPFDFFNVN
-450 ETEKSIEDAKK
+450 ETEKSIEDAKRL
-461 ILKDA
+461 LKNA
-466 GNSIASSLGN
+466 GNDIAKNLGN
-476 DRENIRRETQDMITA
+476 DRENIKLETQDMITS
-491 YKELAE
+491 YKELAS
-497 EISKQKEKMAKES
+497 EIAKQKQKMAKGG
-510 VVSEDDQKKLEEMEN
+510 VVSEEDKKKLQEMEN
-525 VYAQIGGHLSE
+525 VYAQLGGHLSE
-536 NAEKFKDWSDTLEGG
+536 NAEKFKEWSDTLSGG
-551 GEQAEETKGAVDNL
+551 GKEAEKTKGLVDAL
-565 RQSIYDA
+565 RQSIYDT
-572 IGTTDD
+572 IGTTEEATNDSKEALD
-578 STEAIEN
+578 TLSQSIQDAEDAADSWNDKLQNNIDQMKNYGSNMDILNTAQQELANSGSITAETFEKITQNNLLPYLDNVNGSLQVNTNAFLNSTEQIKAN
-585 ATNAQTEYQ
+585 ALANLEASTYEQIRAVVLDDLKGKEEQAGTAASNSATKLNNAGNE
-594 KQLEDAQ
+594 AQ
-601 GTLDTTSESLD
+601 QMGAKMLAASGD
-612 NLQNVYKT
+612 VAT
-620 LTTAVDEYNSNGYL
+620 LTA
-634 SIDTLQSL
+634 
-642 LSMSDQYLSA
+642 
-652 LSMENGQLVLNTTAL
+652 QLNQLNKAEGGSGEVS
-667 DQMTDSMIAAKV
+667 TDVTAKV
-679 QEMQAAAVADIY
+679 QNILSQASKTKAFIESWKP
-691 ALAQGNVNQM
+691 
-701 STLAQTAV
+701 ST
-709 NNLGNDASAMGKQF
+709 SK
-723 ASAVPDINKFTEA
+723 SAV
-736 ILKAKAAAGSD
+736 
-747 TTVENFDQKA
+747 
-757 NAIISSYQNLYK
+757 
-769 NVTSLGSGTTRSGGL
+769 
-784 SKSGGHRYTG
+784 KS
-794 KSTGGKKSGGSKSG
+794 SG

-813 GSKSTKSTKEEYKA
+813 GSKKSSSSKKSTSSKDTYKA
-827 TIDTLYKYKNA
+827 TIDTLYNYKNA

-863 KYMRQLIDALNDEIN
+863 KYMRQLIDALNNEIN
-878 KTNELKAAQTRQIN
+878 KTNELKEAQTRQIN

-924 FSGDTAKHLEKLIN
+924 FSGDTAKNLEKLID
-938 KTQDLNSDNRKL
+938 KIQDLNSDNRKL

-999 DIQHEMDNDPRLKQL
+999 DIQHEMNNDERIKAIDK
-1014 ENQIEALENQ
+1014 QIEALEAE
-1024 NDELDK
+1024 NDTLDS
-1030 QKELEEKLLAV
+1030 QKELEEKILAV
-1041 EETKEKLANANRQKT
+1041 EQAKEKLANANRQKT
-1056 LQVYREGQGF
+1056 LQVYTEDAGWQW
-1066 VWETDPDTIKDAA
+1066 VADPDTIKDAA

-1098 EQLNA
+1098 DQLQA
-1103 EKEALEKSY
+1103 EKDALEKSY

-1252 DDFVK
+1252 DDFVE

>member
-1 MLKNVSEA
+1 M
-9 GATAEGSAN
+9 
-18 TLIATMKAFKL
+18 
-29 EASDSEHVVDA
+29 
-40 LNEVSNKYA
+40 
-49 ISVNDLSTAIR
+49 
-60 KSSASMA
+60 
-67 AGNNSLEQTFGLVTA
+67 
-82 GTEILREPGRV
+82 
-93 ANGLSTI
+93 LSTI
-100 TARLTKKNDEYIASI
+100 TARLTKKNDDYIASI

-144 HLTSVEKQELTET
+144 HLTSVEKQELAET
-157 VAGKTQRALFTALMQ
+157 VAGKTQRSLFTALMQ

-179 ASEAALKSEGSA
+179 ATEAALHSEGSA
-191 VTENTKRMNSLQ
+191 LTENTKRMNSLQ

-286 GTAAFNVQSAAG
+286 GTAAFNIQSAAG

-326 AAVGGLAIYGII
+326 VAVGGLAIYGII

-351 EDATEKSTQAYE
+351 QAVTEQSTKDYE
-363 DAQAKTKQV
+363 DAKSKTEQV
-372 KSELEGVNSQIDQL
+372 KNELDGINSQIDQL
-386 QKKGKLNITDE
+386 QKKGKLSVTDE
-397 KDLENLKN
+397 KDLDNLKN
-405 EKKEL
+405 QKKEL
-410 QAELEIYQ
+410 QDELVIAQ
-418 KLEKAKKDAAA
+418 KLEAAKKAAAA
-429 VDIKKELEY
+429 VDIQKQLDYK
-438 ISNNPIDFFNVN
+438 SQNPFDFFNVN
-450 ETEKSIEDAKK
+450 ETEKSIEDAKRL
-461 ILKDA
+461 LKNA
-466 GNSIASSLGN
+466 GNDIAKNLGN
-476 DRENIRRETQDMITA
+476 DRENIKLETQDMITS
-491 YKELAE
+491 YKELAS
-497 EISKQKEKMAKES
+497 EIAKQKQKMAKGG
-510 VVSEDDQKKLEEMEN
+510 VVSEEDKKKLQEMEN
-525 VYAQIGGHLSE
+525 VYAQLGGHLSE
-536 NAEKFKDWSDTLEGG
+536 NAEKFKEWSDTLSGG
-551 GEQAEETKGAVDNL
+551 GKEAEKTKGLVDAL
-565 RQSIYDA
+565 RQSIYDT
-572 IGTTDD
+572 IGTTEEATNDSKEALD
-578 STEAIEN
+578 TLSQSIQDAEDAADSWNDKLQNNIDQMKNYGSNMDILNTAQQELANSGSITAETFEKITQNNLLPYLDNVNGSLQVNTNAFLNSTEQIKAN
-585 ATNAQTEYQ
+585 ALANLEASTYEQIRAVVLDDLKGKEEQAGTAASNSATKLNNAGNEAQQMGAKMLAASGNVAVLTA
-594 KQLEDAQ
+594 QLNE
-601 GTLDTTSESLD
+601 
-612 NLQNVYKT
+612 
-620 LTTAVDEYNSNGYL
+620 
-634 SIDTLQSL
+634 
-642 LSMSDQYLSA
+642 
-652 LSMENGQLVLNTTAL
+652 LNKAEGGSGEVS
-667 DQMTDSMIAAKV
+667 TDVTAKV
-679 QEMQAAAVADIY
+679 QNILSQASKTKAFIESWKP
-691 ALAQGNVNQM
+691 
-701 STLAQTAV
+701 ST
-709 NNLGNDASAMGKQF
+709 SK
-723 ASAVPDINKFTEA
+723 SAV
-736 ILKAKAAAGSD
+736 
-747 TTVENFDQKA
+747 
-757 NAIISSYQNLYK
+757 
-769 NVTSLGSGTTRSGGL
+769 
-784 SKSGGHRYTG
+784 KS
-794 KSTGGKKSGGSKSG
+794 SG

-813 GSKSTKSTKEEYKA
+813 GSKKSSSSKKSTSSKDTYKA
-827 TIDTLYKYKNA
+827 TIDTLYNYKNA

-863 KYMRQLIDALNDEIN
+863 KYMRQLIDALNNEIN

-999 DIQHEMDNDPRLKQL
+999 DIKHEMDNDERIKAIDK
-1014 ENQIEALENQ
+1014 QIEALEAE
-1024 NDELDK
+1024 NDTLDS
-1030 QKELEEKLLAV
+1030 QKELEEKILAV
-1041 EETKEKLANANRQKT
+1041 EQAKEKLANTNKQKN
-1056 LQVYREGQGF
+1056 LQVYTEDAGWQW
-1066 VWETDPDTIKDAA
+1066 VADPDTIKDAA

-1084 AQDDLNDKIKQDQI
+1084 AQDDLNDKIKQDEI
-1098 EQLNA
+1098 DRLNA
-1103 EKEALEKSY
+1103 EKDALEKSY

-1150 YGLDSAEYLGKATDW
+1150 YGLDSAEYLGKATNW

-1200 QDRIN
+1200 QDKIN

-1252 DDFVK
+1252 DDFVE

>member
-1 MLKNVSEA
+1 MNSA
-9 GATAEGSAN
+9 GSAEREN
-18 TLIATMKAFKL
+18 AVYM
-29 EASDSEHVVDA
+29 E
-40 LNEVSNKYA
+40 
-49 ISVNDLSTAIR
+49 
-60 KSSASMA
+60 
-67 AGNNSLEQTFGLVTA
+67 SLE
-82 GTEILREPGRV
+82 
-93 ANGLSTI
+93 
-100 TARLTKKNDEYIASI
+100 
-115 TGGMGVIDKN
+115 
-125 TGELRS
+125 
-131 TYDILQDLSKAWG
+131 
-144 HLTSVEKQELTET
+144 
-157 VAGKTQRALFTALMQ
+157 GKL
-172 NFSSAVG
+172 NN
-179 ASEAALKSEGSA
+179 LK
-191 VTENTKRMNSLQ
+191 
-203 GKTQQ
+203 
-208 LQSAW
+208 SAW
-213 QDFARNTIDS
+213 QDFARNTINS
-223 GMVKSILTLGTEIL
+223 EVIKSLLSVGAEVV

-250 IGTATTAI
+250 VGTATTAI
-258 GLLKKALT
+258 GLLKKVLT
-266 AEHLLKFASGFN
+266 AERLLKFAGNFN

-286 GTAAFNVQSAAG
+286 GTTAFNVQSAAG
-298 GVFSASMYAGAASVE
+298 GIFSASMYAGAASVE
-313 VFTKALLASPLFG
+313 ALTKALLTSPLFG
-326 AAVGGLAIYGII
+326 AAVSGLAIYGII

-386 QKKGKLNITDE
+386 QKKGKLSITDE

-429 VDIKKELEY
+429 VNIKKELEY

-461 ILKDA
+461 VLKDA
-466 GNSIASSLGN
+466 GNSIANSLGN

-578 STEAIEN
+578 STEATEN

-634 SIDTLQSL
+634 SIDTLQSV

-723 ASAVPDINKFTEA
+723 VSAVPDINKFTEA

-794 KSTGGKKSGGSKSG
+794 KSTGGKKSGGKKSG
-808 GSKSR
+808 

-827 TIDTLYKYKNA
+827 TIDTLYNYKNA

-863 KYMRQLIDALNDEIN
+863 KYMRQLIDALNNEIN

-924 FSGDTAKHLEKLIN
+924 FSGDTAKNLEKLID
-938 KTQDLNSDNRKL
+938 KIQDLNSDNRKL

-959 DIKDYYDQIA
+959 DVKDYYDQIA
-969 DIPEKKLKKFNELMK
+969 DIPEKKLKKFNELMEE
-984 DFQQN
+984 FQQN

-1041 EETKEKLANANRQKT
+1041 EEAKEKLENQRKQKT
-1056 LQVYREGQGF
+1056 LQVYRER
-1066 VWETDPDTIKDAA
+1066 K
-1079 DELKQ
+1079 
-1084 AQDDLNDKIKQDQI
+1084 
-1098 EQLNA
+1098 
-1103 EKEALEKSY
+1103 
-1112 QDRIDALQNFLD
+1112 RICMGD
-1124 EQNYQIDKANREGI
+1124 
-1138 KSFQDL
+1138 
-1144 QKEMAK
+1144 
-1150 YGLDSAEYLGKATDW
+1150 
-1165 LNNYNKSLADLNNT
+1165 
-1179 VNGILSS
+1179 
-1186 SSQATDGLIYSSAV
+1186 
-1200 QDRIN
+1200 
-1205 QALSSIIPV
+1205 
-1214 TTQTGLKLNQIDYD
+1214 
-1228 KIKGNTDNQS
+1228 
-1238 IYINNIE
+1238 
-1245 LPNVKDI
+1245 
-1252 DDFVK
+1252 
-1257 ALKDLPRMATSQ
+1257 
-1269 STMRT
+1269 

>member
-1 MLKNVSEA
+1 M
-9 GATAEGSAN
+9 
-18 TLIATMKAFKL
+18 
-29 EASDSEHVVDA
+29 
-40 LNEVSNKYA
+40 
-49 ISVNDLSTAIR
+49 
-60 KSSASMA
+60 
-67 AGNNSLEQTFGLVTA
+67 
-82 GTEILREPGRV
+82 
-93 ANGLSTI
+93 LSTI

-115 TGGMGVIDKN
+115 TGGMGTIDKN

-144 HLTSVEKQELTET
+144 HLTSVEKQELAET
-157 VAGKTQRALFTALMQ
+157 VAGKTQRSLFTALMQ

-179 ASEAALKSEGSA
+179 ATEAALKSEGSA
-191 VTENTKRMNSLQ
+191 LTENTKRMNSLQ

-266 AEHLLKFASGFN
+266 AEHLLKFAGGFN

-313 VFTKALLASPLFG
+313 AFTKALLASPLFG

-386 QKKGKLNITDE
+386 QKKGKLSITDE

-410 QAELEIYQ
+410 QAELEIAQ

-429 VDIKKELEY
+429 VDIKSELDYE
-438 ISNNPIDFFNVN
+438 SNNPFDFYNLDDA
-450 ETEKSIEDAKK
+450 EKSIEDAKK
-461 ILKDA
+461 LLKDA
-466 GNSIASSLGN
+466 GRSIADSLGN
-476 DRENIRRETQDMITA
+476 ARENIEKETNDMAQA
-491 YKELAE
+491 YVTLGE
-497 EISKQKEKMAKES
+497 EISKQKEKMAQGETI
-510 VVSEDDQKKLEEMEN
+510 SEKDQSTLEKMEKT
-525 VYAQIGGHLSE
+525 YAELGGHLSE

-551 GEQAEETKGAVDNL
+551 GEQAEETKSSVDEL
-565 RQSIYDA
+565 RQAIYD
-572 IGTTDD
+572 ILGTTED
-578 STEAIEN
+578 STEATEN
-585 ATNAQTEYQ
+585 AANAQTEYQ
-594 KQLEDAQ
+594 QQLENSQ
-601 GTLDTTSESLD
+601 STLDATSESLD
-612 NLQNVYKT
+612 NLQEIYST

-709 NNLGNDASAMGKQF
+709 NNLGNDASAMGQQF
-723 ASAVPDINKFTEA
+723 ASAVPNINKFTEA
-736 ILKAKAAAGSD
+736 ILQAKAAAGSD

-757 NAIISSYQNLYK
+757 NAILSSYQNLYK
-769 NVTSLGSGTTRSGGL
+769 NVTSLGSGTTRSGGF
-784 SKSGGHRYTG
+784 SRSGGHRYTG
-794 KSTGGKKSGGSKSG
+794 KSTGRKSSGGSGRKSSS
-808 GSKSR
+808 GSKS
-813 GSKSTKSTKEEYKA
+813 SSKSTKEEYKA
-827 TIDTLYKYKNA
+827 EIDTLYAYKNA
-838 LDNAKESV
+838 LDNAKDSV
-846 DKLQDAL
+846 DKLNDAL
-853 KNTDNLNEQE
+853 KDTDNFNEQE
-863 KYMRQLIDALNDEIN
+863 KILRQLIDATNNQIN
-878 KTNELKAAQTRQIN
+878 KTNELKNAQSAQMN
-892 DYINQLR
+892 NYINQLR

-924 FSGDTAKHLEKLIN
+924 FSGDTAKNLEKLI
-938 KTQDLNSDNRKL
+938 KKIQDLNDDNRKL
-950 DGSVRDLKA
+950 DGSVRDLRS
-959 DIKDYYDQIA
+959 DVKDYYEQLG

-984 DFQQN
+984 EFQQG

-999 DIQHEMDNDPRLKQL
+999 DIQHEMDNDERIKAIDK
-1014 ENQIEALENQ
+1014 QIEALEAE
-1024 NDELDK
+1024 NDTLDS
-1030 QKELEEKLLAV
+1030 QKELEEKILAV
-1041 EETKEKLANANRQKT
+1041 EQAKEKLANANKQKT

-1098 EQLNA
+1098 DQLQA
-1103 EKEALEKSY
+1103 EKDALEKSY
-1112 QDRIDALQNFLD
+1112 QDRIDALQKFLD

-1138 KSFQDL
+1138 QSFQDL
-1144 QKEMAK
+1144 QKELAK
-1150 YGLDSAEYLGKATDW
+1150 FGLDSAQYLGKATDW

-1252 DDFVK
+1252 DDFVE

>member
-1 MLKNVSEA
+1 
-9 GATAEGSAN
+9 
-18 TLIATMKAFKL
+18 
-29 EASDSEHVVDA
+29 
-40 LNEVSNKYA
+40 
-49 ISVNDLSTAIR
+49 
-60 KSSASMA
+60 
-67 AGNNSLEQTFGLVTA
+67 
-82 GTEILREPGRV
+82 
-93 ANGLSTI
+93 
-100 TARLTKKNDEYIASI
+100 
-115 TGGMGVIDKN
+115 MGVIDKN

-144 HLTSVEKQELTET
+144 HLTSVEKQELAET
-157 VAGKTQRALFTALMQ
+157 VAGKTQRSLFTAIMT
-172 NFSSAVG
+172 NFDSAVG
-179 ASEAALKSEGSA
+179 ATEAALKSEGSA
-191 VTENTKRMNSLQ
+191 LTENTKRMDSLQ

-386 QKKGKLNITDE
+386 QKKGKLSITDE

-466 GNSIASSLGN
+466 GNSIASNLGN

-578 STEAIEN
+578 STESTEN

-612 NLQNVYKT
+612 NLQKVYKT

-723 ASAVPDINKFTEA
+723 VSAVPDINKFTEA

-769 NVTSLGSGTTRSGGL
+769 NVTSLGSSTTRSGGL

-794 KSTGGKKSGGSKSG
+794 KTTGSKKSGGSKS
-808 GSKSR
+808 
-813 GSKSTKSTKEEYKA
+813 STKSTKEEYKA
-827 TIDTLYKYKNA
+827 EIDTLYKYKNA

-878 KTNELKAAQTRQIN
+878 KTNDLKAAQTRQIN

-924 FSGDTAKHLEKLIN
+924 FSGDTAKNLEKLID

-1041 EETKEKLANANRQKT
+1041 EEAKEKLANANRQKT

-1098 EQLNA
+1098 DQLQA
-1103 EKEALEKSY
+1103 EKDALEKSY

-1179 VNGILSS
+1179 VNGILSN

-1200 QDRIN
+1200 QDKIN

-1228 KIKGNTDNQS
+1228 KIKGDTDNQS

-1252 DDFVK
+1252 DDFVE

>member
-1 MLKNVSEA
+1 MNSA
-9 GATAEGSAN
+9 GSAEREN
-18 TLIATMKAFKL
+18 AVYM
-29 EASDSEHVVDA
+29 E
-40 LNEVSNKYA
+40 
-49 ISVNDLSTAIR
+49 
-60 KSSASMA
+60 
-67 AGNNSLEQTFGLVTA
+67 SLE
-82 GTEILREPGRV
+82 
-93 ANGLSTI
+93 
-100 TARLTKKNDEYIASI
+100 
-115 TGGMGVIDKN
+115 
-125 TGELRS
+125 
-131 TYDILQDLSKAWG
+131 
-144 HLTSVEKQELTET
+144 
-157 VAGKTQRALFTALMQ
+157 GKL
-172 NFSSAVG
+172 NN
-179 ASEAALKSEGSA
+179 LK
-191 VTENTKRMNSLQ
+191 
-203 GKTQQ
+203 
-208 LQSAW
+208 SAW
-213 QDFARNTIDS
+213 QDFARNTINS
-223 GMVKSILTLGTEIL
+223 EVIKSLLSLGAEVL

-250 IGTATTAI
+250 VGTATTAI
-258 GLLKKALT
+258 GLLKKVLT
-266 AEHLLKFASGFN
+266 AERLLKFAGNFN

-286 GTAAFNVQSAAG
+286 GTTAFNVQSAAG
-298 GVFSASMYAGAASVE
+298 GIFSASMYAGAASVE
-313 VFTKALLASPLFG
+313 ALTKALLTSPLFG
-326 AAVGGLAIYGII
+326 AAVSGLAIYGII

-386 QKKGKLNITDE
+386 QKKGKLSITDE

-429 VDIKKELEY
+429 VNIKKELEY

-461 ILKDA
+461 VLKDA
-466 GNSIASSLGN
+466 GNSIANSLGN

-578 STEAIEN
+578 STEATEN

-723 ASAVPDINKFTEA
+723 VSAVPDINKFTEA

-794 KSTGGKKSGGSKSG
+794 KSTGGKKSGGKKSG
-808 GSKSR
+808 

-827 TIDTLYKYKNA
+827 TIDTLYNYKNA

-863 KYMRQLIDALNDEIN
+863 KYMRQLIDALNNEIN

-924 FSGDTAKHLEKLIN
+924 FSGDTAKNLEKLID
-938 KTQDLNSDNRKL
+938 KIQDLNSDNRKL

-959 DIKDYYDQIA
+959 DVKDYYDQIA

-1041 EETKEKLANANRQKT
+1041 EEAKEKLENQRKQKT
-1056 LQVYREGQGF
+1056 LQVYRER
-1066 VWETDPDTIKDAA
+1066 K
-1079 DELKQ
+1079 
-1084 AQDDLNDKIKQDQI
+1084 
-1098 EQLNA
+1098 
-1103 EKEALEKSY
+1103 
-1112 QDRIDALQNFLD
+1112 RICMGD
-1124 EQNYQIDKANREGI
+1124 
-1138 KSFQDL
+1138 
-1144 QKEMAK
+1144 
-1150 YGLDSAEYLGKATDW
+1150 
-1165 LNNYNKSLADLNNT
+1165 
-1179 VNGILSS
+1179 
-1186 SSQATDGLIYSSAV
+1186 
-1200 QDRIN
+1200 
-1205 QALSSIIPV
+1205 
-1214 TTQTGLKLNQIDYD
+1214 
-1228 KIKGNTDNQS
+1228 
-1238 IYINNIE
+1238 
-1245 LPNVKDI
+1245 
-1252 DDFVK
+1252 
-1257 ALKDLPRMATSQ
+1257 
-1269 STMRT
+1269 

>member
-1 MLKNVSEA
+1 
-9 GATAEGSAN
+9 
-18 TLIATMKAFKL
+18 
-29 EASDSEHVVDA
+29 
-40 LNEVSNKYA
+40 
-49 ISVNDLSTAIR
+49 
-60 KSSASMA
+60 
-67 AGNNSLEQTFGLVTA
+67 
-82 GTEILREPGRV
+82 
-93 ANGLSTI
+93 
-100 TARLTKKNDEYIASI
+100 
-115 TGGMGVIDKN
+115 MGVIDKN

-144 HLTSVEKQELTET
+144 HLTSVEKQELAET
-157 VAGKTQRALFTALMQ
+157 VAGKTQRSLFTAIMT
-172 NFSSAVG
+172 NFDSAVG
-179 ASEAALKSEGSA
+179 ATEAALKSEGSA
-191 VTENTKRMNSLQ
+191 LTENTKRMDSLQ

-326 AAVGGLAIYGII
+326 VAVGGLAIYGII

-386 QKKGKLNITDE
+386 QKKGKLSITDE

-429 VDIKKELEY
+429 VNIKKELEY

-466 GNSIASSLGN
+466 GIYIASSFGK
-476 DRENIRRETQDMITA
+476 DRENIRRQTQDMITA
-491 YKELAE
+491 YKKLAE
-497 EISKQKEKMAKES
+497 AISKQKEKMAKES
-510 VVSEDDQKKLEEMEN
+510 VVSEDDQKKLEEMES

-578 STEAIEN
+578 STESTEN

-612 NLQNVYKT
+612 NLQKVYKT

-723 ASAVPDINKFTEA
+723 VSAVPDINKFTEA

-769 NVTSLGSGTTRSGGL
+769 NVTSLGSSTTRSGGL

-794 KSTGGKKSGGSKSG
+794 KTTGSKKSGGSKS
-808 GSKSR
+808 
-813 GSKSTKSTKEEYKA
+813 STKSTKEEYKA
-827 TIDTLYKYKNA
+827 EIDTLYKYKNA

-878 KTNELKAAQTRQIN
+878 KTNDLKAAQTRQIN

-924 FSGDTAKHLEKLIN
+924 FSGDTAKNLEKLI
-938 KTQDLNSDNRKL
+938 KKIQDLNDDNRSL
-950 DGSVRDLKA
+950 DSSVRDLTG
-959 DIKDYYDQIA
+959 DVKDYYKQLE
-969 DIPEKKLKKFNELMK
+969 DIPEQKLKKFNELMEE
-984 DFQQN
+984 FQQN

-999 DIQHEMDNDPRLKQL
+999 DIQHEMDNDERIKAIDK
-1014 ENQIEALENQ
+1014 QIEALEAE
-1024 NDELDK
+1024 NDTLDS
-1030 QKELEEKLLAV
+1030 QKELEEKILAV
-1041 EETKEKLANANRQKT
+1041 EQAKEKLANSRKNRS
-1056 LQVYREGQGF
+1056 LQIYRENQRMG
-1066 VWETDPDTIKDAA
+1066 
-1079 DELKQ
+1079 
-1084 AQDDLNDKIKQDQI
+1084 KI
-1098 EQLNA
+1098 
-1103 EKEALEKSY
+1103 
-1112 QDRIDALQNFLD
+1112 
-1124 EQNYQIDKANREGI
+1124 
-1138 KSFQDL
+1138 
-1144 QKEMAK
+1144 MP
-1150 YGLDSAEYLGKATDW
+1150 
-1165 LNNYNKSLADLNNT
+1165 
-1179 VNGILSS
+1179 
-1186 SSQATDGLIYSSAV
+1186 
-1200 QDRIN
+1200 
-1205 QALSSIIPV
+1205 SSIVICCV
-1214 TTQTGLKLNQIDYD
+1214 ISN
-1228 KIKGNTDNQS
+1228 
-1238 IYINNIE
+1238 YIGQRLE
-1245 LPNVKDI
+1245 V
-1252 DDFVK
+1252 
-1257 ALKDLPRMATSQ
+1257 AET
-1269 STMRT
+1269 

>member
-1 MLKNVSEA
+1 MNSA
-9 GATAEGSAN
+9 GSAEQEN
-18 TLIATMKAFKL
+18 AVYMESLKGKL
-29 EASDSEHVVDA
+29 
-40 LNEVSNKYA
+40 
-49 ISVNDLSTAIR
+49 
-60 KSSASMA
+60 
-67 AGNNSLEQTFGLVTA
+67 NN
-82 GTEILREPGRV
+82 
-93 ANGLSTI
+93 
-100 TARLTKKNDEYIASI
+100 
-115 TGGMGVIDKN
+115 
-125 TGELRS
+125 
-131 TYDILQDLSKAWG
+131 
-144 HLTSVEKQELTET
+144 
-157 VAGKTQRALFTALMQ
+157 
-172 NFSSAVG
+172 
-179 ASEAALKSEGSA
+179 LK
-191 VTENTKRMNSLQ
+191 
-203 GKTQQ
+203 
-208 LQSAW
+208 SAW
-213 QDFARNTIDS
+213 QDFARNTINS
-223 GMVKSILTLGTEIL
+223 EVIKSLLSLGAEVL

-250 IGTATTAI
+250 VGTATTAI
-258 GLLKKALT
+258 GLLKKVLT
-266 AEHLLKFASGFN
+266 AERLLKFAGKFN

-286 GTAAFNVQSAAG
+286 GTTAFNVQSAAG
-298 GVFSASMYAGAASVE
+298 GIFSASMYAGAASVE
-313 VFTKALLASPLFG
+313 ALTKALLTSPLFG
-326 AAVGGLAIYGII
+326 AAVSGLAIYGII

-386 QKKGKLNITDE
+386 QKKGKLSITDE

-418 KLEKAKKDAAA
+418 KLEKAKKDAAG
-429 VDIKKELEY
+429 VNIKKELEY

-466 GNSIASSLGN
+466 GNSIANSLGN

-578 STEAIEN
+578 STKATEN

-601 GTLDTTSESLD
+601 GTLDATSESLD
-612 NLQNVYKT
+612 NLQTIYNT

-794 KSTGGKKSGGSKSG
+794 KSTGGKKSGGSKS
-808 GSKSR
+808 R
-813 GSKSTKSTKEEYKA
+813 GSKSTKSTKVEYKA
-827 TIDTLYKYKNA
+827 TIDTLYNYKNA

-863 KYMRQLIDALNDEIN
+863 KYMRQLIDALNNEIN
-878 KTNELKAAQTRQIN
+878 KTNDLKAAQTRQIN

-924 FSGDTAKHLEKLIN
+924 FSGDTAKNLEKLID
-938 KTQDLNSDNRKL
+938 KIQDLNSDNRKL

-959 DIKDYYDQIA
+959 DVKDYYDQIA

-999 DIQHEMDNDPRLKQL
+999 DIQHEMDNDERIKAIDK
-1014 ENQIEALENQ
+1014 QIEALEAE
-1024 NDELDK
+1024 NDTLDS
-1030 QKELEEKLLAV
+1030 QKELEEKILAV
-1041 EETKEKLANANRQKT
+1041 EQAKEKLANANRQKT
-1056 LQVYREGQGF
+1056 LQVYRERG
-1066 VWETDPDTIKDAA
+1066 
-1079 DELKQ
+1079 
-1084 AQDDLNDKIKQDQI
+1084 
-1098 EQLNA
+1098 
-1103 EKEALEKSY
+1103 
-1112 QDRIDALQNFLD
+1112 R
-1124 EQNYQIDKANREGI
+1124 
-1138 KSFQDL
+1138 
-1144 QKEMAK
+1144 
-1150 YGLDSAEYLGKATDW
+1150 
-1165 LNNYNKSLADLNNT
+1165 
-1179 VNGILSS
+1179 
-1186 SSQATDGLIYSSAV
+1186 
-1200 QDRIN
+1200 
-1205 QALSSIIPV
+1205 
-1214 TTQTGLKLNQIDYD
+1214 
-1228 KIKGNTDNQS
+1228 
-1238 IYINNIE
+1238 
-1245 LPNVKDI
+1245 VKCEP
-1252 DDFVK
+1252 
-1257 ALKDLPRMATSQ
+1257 L
-1269 STMRT
+1269 

>member
-1 MLKNVSEA
+1 M
-9 GATAEGSAN
+9 
-18 TLIATMKAFKL
+18 
-29 EASDSEHVVDA
+29 
-40 LNEVSNKYA
+40 
-49 ISVNDLSTAIR
+49 STAIR

-100 TARLTKKNDEYIASI
+100 TARLTKKNDAYIASI

-144 HLTSVEKQELTET
+144 HLTSVEKQELAET
-157 VAGKTQRALFTALMQ
+157 VAGKTQRSLFTALMQ
-172 NFSSAVG
+172 NFGSAVG
-179 ASEAALKSEGSA
+179 ATEAALKSEGSA
-191 VTENTKRMNSLQ
+191 LTENTKRMNSLQ

-266 AEHLLKFASGFN
+266 AEHLLKFAGGFN

-286 GTAAFNVQSAAG
+286 GTTAFNVQSAAG

-351 EDATEKSTQAYE
+351 ENATEKSTQAYE

-386 QKKGKLNITDE
+386 QKKGKLSITDE

-466 GNSIASSLGN
+466 GSSIASSLGN
-476 DRENIRRETQDMITA
+476 DRENIRRETQDMIAA

-510 VVSEDDQKKLEEMEN
+510 VVSEDDQKKLEEMES

-551 GEQAEETKGAVDNL
+551 GEQAKETKEAVDDL
-565 RQSIYDA
+565 RQSIYDT

-578 STEAIEN
+578 STNATEN
-585 ATNAQTEYQ
+585 AKNAQAEYQ
-594 KQLEDAQ
+594 QQLEDAQ
-601 GTLDTTSESLD
+601 GTLDATSESLD
-612 NLQNVYKT
+612 NLQSVYKT

-652 LSMENGQLVLNTTAL
+652 LSLENGQLELNTTAL

-691 ALAQGNVNQM
+691 ALAQGNVKEM
-701 STLAQTAV
+701 SQLAQTAV
-709 NNLGNDASAMGKQF
+709 NNLGNDASAMGQQF

-736 ILKAKAAAGSD
+736 ILQAKAAAGSD

-784 SKSGGHRYTG
+784 SKGGGHRYTG
-794 KSTGGKKSGGSKSG
+794 KSTGGKKSGGSKSRGSKSG
-808 GSKSR
+808 GSKSG
-813 GSKSTKSTKEEYKA
+813 GSKSTKSTKDEYKA
-827 TIDTLYKYKNA
+827 TIDTLYNYKNA
-838 LDNAKESV
+838 LDNAKESA

-863 KYMRQLIDALNDEIN
+863 KYMRQLIDALNNEIN

-999 DIQHEMDNDPRLKQL
+999 DIKHEMDNDERIKAIDK
-1014 ENQIEALENQ
+1014 QIEALEAE
-1024 NDELDK
+1024 NDTLDS
-1030 QKELEEKLLAV
+1030 QKELEEKILAV
-1041 EETKEKLANANRQKT
+1041 EQAKEKLANARKNRS
-1056 LQVYREGQGF
+1056 LQIYRENQ
-1066 VWETDPDTIKDAA
+1066 
-1079 DELKQ
+1079 
-1084 AQDDLNDKIKQDQI
+1084 
-1098 EQLNA
+1098 
-1103 EKEALEKSY
+1103 
-1112 QDRIDALQNFLD
+1112 R
-1124 EQNYQIDKANREGI
+1124 
-1138 KSFQDL
+1138 
-1144 QKEMAK
+1144 M
-1150 YGLDSAEYLGKATDW
+1150 GK
-1165 LNNYNKSLADLNNT
+1165 LMP
-1179 VNGILSS
+1179 
-1186 SSQATDGLIYSSAV
+1186 
-1200 QDRIN
+1200 
-1205 QALSSIIPV
+1205 SSIVICCV
-1214 TTQTGLKLNQIDYD
+1214 ISN
-1228 KIKGNTDNQS
+1228 
-1238 IYINNIE
+1238 YIGQRLE
-1245 LPNVKDI
+1245 V
-1252 DDFVK
+1252 
-1257 ALKDLPRMATSQ
+1257 AET
-1269 STMRT
+1269 

>member
-1 MLKNVSEA
+1 M
-9 GATAEGSAN
+9 
-18 TLIATMKAFKL
+18 
-29 EASDSEHVVDA
+29 
-40 LNEVSNKYA
+40 
-49 ISVNDLSTAIR
+49 
-60 KSSASMA
+60 
-67 AGNNSLEQTFGLVTA
+67 
-82 GTEILREPGRV
+82 GTI
-93 ANGLSTI
+93 N
-100 TARLTKKNDEYIASI
+100 
-115 TGGMGVIDKN
+115 KN

-144 HLTSVEKQELTET
+144 HLTSVEKQELAET
-157 VAGKTQRALFTALMQ
+157 VAGKTQRSLFTAIMT
-172 NFSSAVG
+172 NFNSAVG
-179 ASEAALKSEGSA
+179 ATEAALKSEGSA
-191 VTENTKRMNSLQ
+191 LTENTKRMDSLQ

-266 AEHLLKFASGFN
+266 AEHLLKFAGRFN

-313 VFTKALLASPLFG
+313 AFTKALLASPLFG

-386 QKKGKLNITDE
+386 QKKGKLSITDE

-410 QAELEIYQ
+410 QDELEIYQ

-438 ISNNPIDFFNVN
+438 ISNNPIDFYNVD
-450 ETEKSIEDAKK
+450 EAEKSIEDAKK
-461 ILKDA
+461 LLKDA
-466 GNSIASSLGN
+466 GKSIADSLGN
-476 DRENIRRETQDMITA
+476 DRENIKKETNDMAQA
-491 YKELAE
+491 YVALGE

-510 VVSEDDQKKLEEMEN
+510 VVSEDDQKKLEEMES

-551 GEQAEETKGAVDNL
+551 GEQAEETKASVDEL
-565 RQSIYDA
+565 IQGIYDV
-572 IGTTDD
+572 IGATDD
-578 STEAIEN
+578 STEATEN
-585 ATNAQTEYQ
+585 ATNAQKEMQDSLTYTDEELKNINDDIDNTQSAY
-594 KQLEDAQ
+594 A
-601 GTLDTTSESLD
+601 TLAS
-612 NLQNVYKT
+612 
-620 LTTAVDEYNSNGYL
+620 AVDEYNSSGG
-634 SIDTLQSL
+634 ITMDTLQQL
-642 LSMSDQYLSA
+642 LSLDSEYLSS
-652 LSMENGQLVLNTTAL
+652 LELVNGKLQI
-667 DQMTDSMIAAKV
+667 S
-679 QEMQAAAVADIY
+679 QAAQDAHSKAMEAD
-691 ALAQGNVNQM
+691 
-701 STLAQTAV
+701 TLALIENAAMEDLMAMATEGAGSTA
-709 NNLGNDASAMGKQF
+709 S
-723 ASAVPDINKFTEA
+723 
-736 ILKAKAAAGSD
+736 AAGSKIYSAG
-747 TTVENFDQKA
+747 ENAKKA
-757 NAIISSYQNLYK
+757 GDYAREGAQGFIELAGAMSQAGMVDINSGVNTEAWANKWAGITNKIKGL
-769 NVTSLGSGTTRSGGL
+769 TS
-784 SKSGGHRYTG
+784 SKSGGLTSSRFTG
-794 KSTGGKKSGGSKSG
+794 RSGGSGGSKGSRGSGRKSSG
-808 GSKSR
+808 GSGRKSGS
-813 GSKSTKSTKEEYKA
+813 GSKSSSKSTKEEYKA
-827 TIDTLYKYKNA
+827 EIDTLYTYKNA
-838 LDNAKESV
+838 LDNAKDSV
-846 DKLQDAL
+846 DKLKDAL
-853 KNTDNLNEQE
+853 KDTDNFNEQE
-863 KYMRQLIDALNDEIN
+863 KILRQLIDATNNQIN
-878 KTNELKAAQTRQIN
+878 KTNELKNAQSAQMN
-892 DYINQLR
+892 NYINQLR
-899 AQGFAIDYNS
+899 AQGFAIDYNA
-909 SKNELYINN
+909 SKNELFINN

-924 FSGDTAKHLEKLIN
+924 FSGDTAKNLEKLI
-938 KTQDLNSDNRKL
+938 KKIQDLNNDNRSL
-950 DGSVRDLKA
+950 DGSVRDLTGNV
-959 DIKDYYDQIA
+959 KDYYKQLE

-999 DIQHEMDNDPRLKQL
+999 DIKHEMDNDERIKAIDK
-1014 ENQIEALENQ
+1014 QIEALEAE
-1024 NDELDK
+1024 NDTLDS
-1030 QKELEEKLLAV
+1030 QKELEEKILAV
-1041 EETKEKLANANRQKT
+1041 EQAKEKLANANKQKT

-1098 EQLNA
+1098 DQLQA
-1103 EKEALEKSY
+1103 EKDALEKSY
-1112 QDRIDALQNFLD
+1112 QDRIDALQKFLD

-1138 KSFQDL
+1138 QSFQDL
-1144 QKEMAK
+1144 QKELAK
-1150 YGLDSAEYLGKATDW
+1150 FGLDSAQYLGKATDW

-1252 DDFVK
+1252 DDFVE

>member
-1 MLKNVSEA
+1 M
-9 GATAEGSAN
+9 
-18 TLIATMKAFKL
+18 
-29 EASDSEHVVDA
+29 
-40 LNEVSNKYA
+40 
-49 ISVNDLSTAIR
+49 
-60 KSSASMA
+60 
-67 AGNNSLEQTFGLVTA
+67 
-82 GTEILREPGRV
+82 
-93 ANGLSTI
+93 LSTI
-100 TARLTKKNDEYIASI
+100 TARLTKKNDAYIASI

-144 HLTSVEKQELTET
+144 HLTSVEKQELAET
-157 VAGKTQRALFTALMQ
+157 VAGKTQRSLFTALMQ
-172 NFSSAVG
+172 NFGSAVG
-179 ASEAALKSEGSA
+179 ATEAALKSEGSA
-191 VTENTKRMNSLQ
+191 LTENTKRMNSLQ

-266 AEHLLKFASGFN
+266 AEHLLKFAGGFN

-351 EDATEKSTQAYE
+351 ENATEKSTQAYE

-386 QKKGKLNITDE
+386 QKKGKLSITDE

-429 VDIKKELEY
+429 VNIKKELEY
-438 ISNNPIDFFNVN
+438 ISNNPIDFYNVN

-466 GNSIASSLGN
+466 GNSIASILGN
-476 DRENIRRETQDMITA
+476 DRENIIRETQDMIAA

-551 GEQAEETKGAVDNL
+551 GEQAEETKGAVDTF

-578 STEAIEN
+578 STEATEN

-601 GTLDTTSESLD
+601 GTLDITSESLD

-679 QEMQAAAVADIY
+679 EEMKAAAVADIY

-723 ASAVPDINKFTEA
+723 TSAVPDINKFTEA
-736 ILKAKAAAGSD
+736 ILKAKSAAGSD

-769 NVTSLGSGTTRSGGL
+769 NVTSLGKG
-784 SKSGGHRYTG
+784 GGHRYTG
-794 KSTGGKKSGGSKSG
+794 KSTGGKKSGGSKSR

-827 TIDTLYKYKNA
+827 TIDTLYNYKNA

-863 KYMRQLIDALNDEIN
+863 KYMRQLIDALNNEIN
-878 KTNELKAAQTRQIN
+878 KTNDLKAAQTRQIN

-918 MQHLAD
+918 MQHLAA
-924 FSGDTAKHLEKLIN
+924 FSGNTAKNLEKLID
-938 KTQDLNSDNRKL
+938 KIQDLNSDNRKL

-959 DIKDYYDQIA
+959 DVKDYYDQIA

-999 DIQHEMDNDPRLKQL
+999 DIQHEMDNDERIKAIDK
-1014 ENQIEALENQ
+1014 QIEALEAE
-1024 NDELDK
+1024 NDTLDS
-1030 QKELEEKLLAV
+1030 QKELEEKILAV
-1041 EETKEKLANANRQKT
+1041 EQAKEKLANANRQKT
-1056 LQVYREGQGF
+1056 LQVYRER
-1066 VWETDPDTIKDAA
+1066 K
-1079 DELKQ
+1079 
-1084 AQDDLNDKIKQDQI
+1084 
-1098 EQLNA
+1098 
-1103 EKEALEKSY
+1103 
-1112 QDRIDALQNFLD
+1112 RICMG
-1124 EQNYQIDKANREGI
+1124 NRPR
-1138 KSFQDL
+1138 
-1144 QKEMAK
+1144 
-1150 YGLDSAEYLGKATDW
+1150 
-1165 LNNYNKSLADLNNT
+1165 YNK
-1179 VNGILSS
+1179 
-1186 SSQATDGLIYSSAV
+1186 
-1200 QDRIN
+1200 R
-1205 QALSSIIPV
+1205 
-1214 TTQTGLKLNQIDYD
+1214 
-1228 KIKGNTDNQS
+1228 
-1238 IYINNIE
+1238 
-1245 LPNVKDI
+1245 
-1252 DDFVK
+1252 
-1257 ALKDLPRMATSQ
+1257 R
-1269 STMRT
+1269 RR

>member
-1 MLKNVSEA
+1 M
-9 GATAEGSAN
+9 
-18 TLIATMKAFKL
+18 
-29 EASDSEHVVDA
+29 
-40 LNEVSNKYA
+40 
-49 ISVNDLSTAIR
+49 
-60 KSSASMA
+60 
-67 AGNNSLEQTFGLVTA
+67 
-82 GTEILREPGRV
+82 
-93 ANGLSTI
+93 LSTI

-115 TGGMGVIDKN
+115 TGGMGTIDKN

-131 TYDILQDLSKAWG
+131 TYDILQDLSKAWDN
-144 HLTSVEKQELTET
+144 LTSVEKQELAET
-157 VAGKTQRALFTALMQ
+157 VAGKTQRSLFTAIMT
-172 NFSSAVG
+172 NFDSAVG
-179 ASEAALKSEGSA
+179 ATEAALKSEGSA
-191 VTENTKRMNSLQ
+191 LAENTKRMDSLQ

-313 VFTKALLASPLFG
+313 AFTKALLASPLFG

-351 EDATEKSTQAYE
+351 ENATEKSTQAYE
-363 DAQAKTKQV
+363 DAQAKTKQI

-386 QKKGKLNITDE
+386 QKKGKLSITDE

-410 QAELEIYQ
+410 QDELEIYQ

-438 ISNNPIDFFNVN
+438 ISNNPIDFFNVD
-450 ETEKSIEDAKK
+450 EAEKSIEDAKK

-466 GNSIASSLGN
+466 GSSIASSLGS
-476 DRENIRRETQDMITA
+476 DRENIRRETQDMIAA

-510 VVSEDDQKKLEEMEN
+510 VVSEDDQKKLEEMES

-551 GEQAEETKGAVDNL
+551 GEQAEGTKEIVDYL

-572 IGTTDD
+572 IGTMND
-578 STEAIEN
+578 STEATEN

-594 KQLEDAQ
+594 KQLEDTQ

-612 NLQNVYKT
+612 NLQEIYST
-620 LTTAVDEYNSNGYL
+620 LATAVDEYNSNGYL

-709 NNLGNDASAMGKQF
+709 NNLGNDASAMGQQF
-723 ASAVPDINKFTEA
+723 TSAVPNINKFTEA
-736 ILKAKAAAGSD
+736 ILQAKAAAGSD

-757 NAIISSYQNLYK
+757 NAILSSYQNLYK
-769 NVTSLGSGTTRSGGL
+769 NVTSLGSGTTRSGGF
-784 SKSGGHRYTG
+784 SRSGGHRYTG
-794 KSTGGKKSGGSKSG
+794 KSTGRKSSGGSGKKSGSGSK
-808 GSKSR
+808 GSS
-813 GSKSTKSTKEEYKA
+813 KSTKEEYKA
-827 TIDTLYKYKNA
+827 EIDTLYAYKNA
-838 LDNAKESV
+838 LDNAKDSV
-846 DKLQDAL
+846 DKLNDAL
-853 KNTDNLNEQE
+853 KDTDNFNEQE
-863 KYMRQLIDALNDEIN
+863 KILRQLIDATNNQIN
-878 KTNELKAAQTRQIN
+878 KTNELKNAQSAQMN
-892 DYINQLR
+892 NYINQLR
-899 AQGFAIDYNS
+899 AQGFAIDYNA
-909 SKNELYINN
+909 SKNELFINN

-924 FSGDTAKHLEKLIN
+924 FSGDTAKNLEKLI
-938 KTQDLNSDNRKL
+938 KKIQDLNDDNRKL
-950 DGSVRDLKA
+950 DGSVRDLRS
-959 DIKDYYDQIA
+959 DVKDYYEQLG

-984 DFQQN
+984 EFQQG

-1014 ENQIEALENQ
+1014 EEQIEALENQ

-1041 EETKEKLANANRQKT
+1041 EEAKEKLANANKQKT

-1098 EQLNA
+1098 DQLQA
-1103 EKEALEKSY
+1103 EKDALEKSY
-1112 QDRIDALQNFLD
+1112 QDRIDALQKFLD

-1138 KSFQDL
+1138 QSFQDL
-1144 QKEMAK
+1144 QKELAK
-1150 YGLDSAEYLGKATDW
+1150 FGLDSAQYLGKATDW

-1179 VNGILSS
+1179 VSGILASS
-1186 SSQATDGLIYSSAV
+1186 NQATDGLIYSSAV

-1205 QALSSIIPV
+1205 QALSSIIPA
-1214 TTQTGLKLNQIDYD
+1214 TTQTGLMLNQIDYD
-1228 KIKGNTDNQS
+1228 KVKGNTDNQS

-1252 DDFVK
+1252 DDFVE